1 MMTKRLEVMGWDLM
15 IRWSD
20 NPHTTE
26 SADEIPEHIIRD
38 IEYWL
43 DLLEDQRNKEENNE
57 EEEDEL

>member
-1 MMTKRLEVMGWDLM
+1 MTERLKVLGWDLSL
-15 IRWSD
+15 RWSD
-20 NPHTTE
+20 DPNE
-26 SADEIPEHIIRD
+26 MQSADEIPEHIVRD